1 MTSAMER
8 SRGAGARTALLG
20 SCALLVSAVM
30 LVSIATTGTPVSDSG
45 TFISKGNAKFTFI
58 REQNFGPLSSSPVLF
73 AFSPAQPTSLYLS
86 LISSSVELPFSLSK
100 RDHGDF
106 PVKNRL
112 PPASSSS
119 QRSESPRR
127 RTHPA
132 SGVKDPSRPGHH
144 DNTSSIA
151 PTPSLGAD
159 GGSGNLGDGAHGIH
173 LLLRPPDLLTPSQMP
188 PLRGH
193 SPPTP
198 APPTLVAP
206 EDLYPAQSAEVDW
219 GSGDYLETLTFM
231 GSEGEEFSMVTT
243 LPTHGYDPYD
253 DDDFSAGVSY
263 NTAFPS
269 RPVPTLSSR
278 VLLPS
283 VTVGYGTSLR
293 TTHPTDPR
301 LPHAPDSTQDGN
313 EDLDFDWAELYPI
326 EPTEMLLPDM
336 NSMEYYNTLQAKEN
350 ASAARNRTQPAPPHI
365 KPTATHTQ
373 PAGPTHPPSLGTS
386 PGEVPDQ
393 VDGHHPIAIVT
404 PTPQQKPAL
413 PPDSSADHR
422 QPAGAPSLPG
432 KAPPRPSLPGPK
444 AGSAQPSQPSALTP
458 PVISQG
464 PVIQAV
470 TLKPPS
476 PPKLRTTTKPATT
489 TTSTT
494 TTSTTT
500 TTTTTLSSKPLI
512 PPTPRIPLSIAPR
525 QYVCNITKPDM
536 YLVRVG
542 MPSGASVPFAKAHIK
557 EILRREFNRSVE
569 LQVLKAPPNFVFR
582 AVSGPLVYTAV
593 SIINAL
599 RQSAH
604 STSSTTILAVTP
616 IYAVP
621 DYTYQVHSVLQFVPS
636 HVDVR
641 VCSFSERVERGL
653 LMAYAE
659 VRKRSQENGNF
670 TVHIVNITVSM
681 TKGQRQQKTP
691 VEITFAIRDSHGYI
705 KGSDISSH
713 LRQLN
718 VVEFSFYLGF
728 PTLQIA
734 EPFHYPE
741 LNISHLLRSSWVK
754 TVLLG
759 VLDQRVNERT
769 FQAKMERRLAVLVGE
784 GLGLSGGRRWRR
796 ATTVGNNSV
805 QIVRASRLDGA
816 DNPLELV
823 YFVEAGSGER
833 LSAQTTAAMLNR
845 LNLQRAAIVLGYR
858 VHGLLATPVE
868 KLALPPSETQPSNV
882 WLIVGVVVPVVV
894 VILIIIILYWKL
906 CRSEKLEF
914 QPDAMSTI
922 QQRQKLQAPS
932 VKGFDFAKLHLGQ
945 HSKDDIMV
953 IQEPAPLP
961 QPVKEA
967 TPSEGGELNTPK
979 SKSSSTKAS
988 RARRRGRLSPSDGDS
1003 LGSEASSGRESAEE
1017 STRPAVTPSDS
1028 KPHHRKSK
1036 HGATSGSGVDE
1047 QLSSSSIFE
1056 HVDRLSRGS
1065 SDGTRRVSNKIQ
1077 LIAMQPMPSPPPHS
1091 HNQALS
1097 PALTE
1102 RVPDGAK
1109 VNSEIQVAL
1118 RHKSE
1123 IEHHRNKIRLR
1134 AKRKGHYDFPSMEDI
1149 MAAFGDSSEQQRVY
1163 QQAQEQIHKIL
1174 HPDAQTPSPS
1184 REPHR
1189 SSRGRR
1195 SPRHRQRQNMSGNSS
1210 LTDKDRLIT
1219 DGDATYRKYPGVNN
1233 VAYVSDA
1240 DQLPDAGSPSPTD
1253 EVFIDP
1259 GSPPPGPAPVPPSY
1273 VPPQPTIEEARQQM
1287 HSLLDDAFALVSPS
1301 SQGSSAPL
1309 TLTGVT
1315 AITGVGG
1322 VSPVAPSS
1330 PPPRPLR
1337 QWGSSS
1343 YPVAP
1348 AHSPFSARYAEL
1360 GMSPTSV
1367 QGLLQRQALGSGYL
1381 ASGELQSDP
1390 GYSNRGQY
1398 GDDLPSS
1405 SRPRPV
1411 GGSTGAQLHQLT
1423 QVGLSSRIGV
1433 YPGVG
1438 RSVSGP
1444 SGSSWA
1450 QYRSDEEVSR
1460 PGANRETQILS
1471 FPEYSSSPVFQMP
1484 RTSLRDPPTPQAHL
1498 DPPTPGYAAPEESSP
1513 SPQSSASLIKAIRE
1527 ELQRLSQKQ
1536 AAVASYHS

>member
-1 MTSAMER
+1 MESSCSRMALR
-8 SRGAGARTALLG
+8 SSLRLLG
-20 SCALLVSAVM
+20 CCALLLAAAM
-30 LVSIATTGTPVSDSG
+30 LVGFMARAFTPVAVELPSNMSRRSLNQLP
-45 TFISKGNAKFTFI
+45 TRPRSPPA
-58 REQNFGPLSSSPVLF
+58 LSSS
-73 AFSPAQPTSLYLS
+73 
-86 LISSSVELPFSLSK
+86 
-100 RDHGDF
+100 
-106 PVKNRL
+106 
-112 PPASSSS
+112 SSSS
-119 QRSESPRR
+119 SSSPHHSE
-127 RTHPA
+127 RTRHPA
-132 SGVKDPSRPGHH
+132 HTPPGAKYPSSPGHH
-144 DNTSSIA
+144 DSASSID
-151 PTPSLGAD
+151 PTPSLGSE
-159 GGSGNLGDGAHGIH
+159 GSGNLGDGAQGIH

-188 PLRGH
+188 PLHDDR
-193 SPPTP
+193 PPTP
-198 APPTLVAP
+198 APPTLVSP
-206 EDLYPAQSAEVDW
+206 EDLYPVHSAEVDW

-231 GSEGEEFSMVTT
+231 GSEGEEFSLVTT

-253 DDDFSAGVSY
+253 TDDEATVSY

-269 RPVPTLSSR
+269 RSILPLSSR
-278 VLLPS
+278 DLQPS
-283 VTVGYGTSLR
+283 VTVKYGTNLR
-293 TTHPTDPR
+293 TAHPTDPR
-301 LPHAPDSTQDGN
+301 LPLAPDSAHVIDMDD
-313 EDLDFDWAELYPI
+313 DLDFDWAELFPI

-336 NSMEYYNTLQAKEN
+336 NSLEYYNTLQAKEN
-350 ASAARNRTQPAPPHI
+350 ASIARNRTHPHITPTHTVGPTQTPTALGKVPDKIERTIPQPIPSVTPAPPQ
-365 KPTATHTQ
+365 KPTKPPIPSTTETQ
-373 PAGPTHPPSLGTS
+373 QPPEGPDNGVPSIPTSHVGKTRPP
-386 PGEVPDQ
+386 VP
-393 VDGHHPIAIVT
+393 T
-404 PTPQQKPAL
+404 AL
-413 PPDSSADHR
+413 PP
-422 QPAGAPSLPG
+422 PG
-432 KAPPRPSLPGPK
+432 TSE
-444 AGSAQPSQPSALTP
+444 
-458 PVISQG
+458 G

-470 TLKPPS
+470 TLKPPATK
-476 PPKLRTTTKPATT
+476 PRMTTIKTTTRTTTTIKTT
-489 TTSTT
+489 TTMSPTSLSTK
-494 TTSTTT
+494 S
-500 TTTTTLSSKPLI
+500 
-512 PPTPRIPLSIAPR
+512 PPPTTPRIPLSIAPR

-542 MPSGASVPFAKAHIK
+542 MPSGSSVAFAKAHVR

-569 LQVLKAPPNFVFR
+569 LQVLKAPPNFIFR
-582 AVSGPLVYTAV
+582 AVSGPLVYTAISV
-593 SIINAL
+593 INAV
-599 RQSAH
+599 RQSVH
-604 STSSTTILAVTP
+604 TTSSSSILSVTT

-621 DYTYQVHSVLQFVPS
+621 DYKHQVHTVLQFVPS

-641 VCSFSERVERGL
+641 LCSFSERVEKGL

-670 TVHIVNITVSM
+670 TVHIVNITSSLP
-681 TKGQRQQKTP
+681 KGQRQLKAP
-691 VEITFAIRDSHGYI
+691 VDITFAVRDSQGFLT
-705 KGSDISSH
+705 GSDVSGH
-713 LRQLN
+713 MRQLSA
-718 VVEFSFYLGF
+718 VEFSFYLGF

-741 LNISHLLRSSWVK
+741 LNVSHLLRTSWVK

-769 FQAKMERRLAVLVGE
+769 FQAKMERRLALLVGE
-784 GLGLSGGRRWRR
+784 GLGIGVSSRRWRR
-796 ATTVGNNSV
+796 ATSIGNNSV
-805 QIVRASRLDGA
+805 QIVRVSRLDGP
-816 DNPLELV
+816 DYPLELV

-833 LSAQTTAAMLNR
+833 LPAQATAAMLNR
-845 LNLQRAAIVLGYR
+845 LNLLRAAIVLGYR
-858 VHGLLATPVE
+858 VHGVLATPVE

-882 WLIVGVVVPVVV
+882 WLIVGVVVPVLV

-922 QQRQKLQAPS
+922 QQRQKLQPPS

-961 QPVKEA
+961 PPVKEA

-988 RARRRGRLSPSDGDS
+988 RAARRRGRLSPSDGDS

-1028 KPHHRKSK
+1028 KPQHRKSK
-1036 HGATSGSGVDE
+1036 HAKNKLGAQPGSGVDE

-1077 LIAMQPMPSPPPHS
+1077 LIAMQPMPSPPSHP

-1097 PALTE
+1097 PSLTD
-1102 RVPDGAK
+1102 RMPDGAK
-1109 VNSEIQVAL
+1109 VNSEIQVDL

-1134 AKRKGHYDFPSMEDI
+1134 AKRKGHYEFPSMEDI

-1174 HPDAQTPSPS
+1174 HPEEHTPPS
-1184 REPHR
+1184 CGEPR
-1189 SSRGRR
+1189 KSSKGRR
-1195 SPRHRQRQNMSGNSS
+1195 SPRHRQRQHLRGRGS
-1210 LTDKDRLIT
+1210 LRDKDRLIT

-1233 VAYVSDA
+1233 VAYVSDV

-1253 EVFIDP
+1253 EVFLDP
-1259 GSPPPGPAPVPPSY
+1259 GSPPSGQAPAPPSY

-1301 SQGSSAPL
+1301 SQGSPAPL
-1309 TLTGVT
+1309 TFTGVT
-1315 AITGVGG
+1315 AVTGVGG
-1322 VSPVAPSS
+1322 ITPGQPSS
-1330 PPPRPLR
+1330 PSSRPAR

-1343 YPVAP
+1343 YPAAP

-1367 QGLLQRQALGSGYL
+1367 QGLLQRQAQGSGYVVS
-1381 ASGELQSDP
+1381 AEMQSDP
-1390 GYSNRGQY
+1390 GYSSRGQY
-1398 GDDLPSS
+1398 GEDMPSS

-1423 QVGLSSRIGV
+1423 QVGLSSRIGL

-1450 QYRSDEEVSR
+1450 QYRSDEEISR
-1460 PGANRETQILS
+1460 PGSNREAILT

-1484 RTSLRDPPTPQAHL
+1484 RTSLQDPTTPQGHL
-1498 DPPTPGYAAPEESSP
+1498 EASSVGYIAPEERSP
-1513 SPQSSASLIKAIRE
+1513 PPQSSASLIKAIRE

-1536 AAVASYHS
+1536 AAVVSYQS

>member
-1 MTSAMER
+1 MEKSEGESAGYR
-8 SRGAGARTALLG
+8 AVPAKARRLIGYCVLLLLAL
-20 SCALLVSAVM
+20 M
-30 LVSIATTGTPVSDSG
+30 LVSLVTTNAPVSEKLPSG
-45 TFISKGNAKFTFI
+45 
-58 REQNFGPLSSSPVLF
+58 
-73 AFSPAQPTSLYLS
+73 
-86 LISSSVELPFSLSK
+86 LSK
-100 RDHGDF
+100 RDFGFF
-106 PVKNRL
+106 PTHAGL
-112 PPASSSS
+112 QQASISLS
-119 QRSESPRR
+119 QYSETPRR
-127 RTHPA
+127 KAHTSSDAKHPA
-132 SGVKDPSRPGHH
+132 HPVRH
-144 DNTSSIA
+144 DNASSIA

-159 GGSGNLGDGAHGIH
+159 GGSGNLGDSAHGIH

-188 PLRGH
+188 PLHGH

-198 APPTLVAP
+198 APPTLLTH
-206 EDLYPAQSAEVDW
+206 EDLDSAQSTEVDW

-231 GSEGEEFSMVTT
+231 GSDGEDLSLVTT
-243 LPTHGYDPYD
+243 LPTHGYDSYESED
-253 DDDFSAGVSY
+253 DNAGVRY
-263 NTAFPS
+263 NTDFPS
-269 RPVPTLSSR
+269 RPVLPLSSR
-278 VLLPS
+278 HLLPS
-283 VTVGYGTSLR
+283 VTLGYGTSLR
-293 TTHPTDPR
+293 TAHPSDPR
-301 LPHAPDSTQDGN
+301 LPHVPDTTQ

-336 NSMEYYNTLQAKEN
+336 NSMEYYNTLLAKEN
-350 ASAARNRTQPAPPHI
+350 ASAARNQTHLTPPQI
-365 KPTATHTQ
+365 TPTATHTH
-373 PAGPTHPPSLGTS
+373 PTGSTHTLAPSLGVGPRT
-386 PGEVPDQ
+386 VTDQ
-393 VDGHHPIAIVT
+393 VDTPHPIPGVT
-404 PTPQQKPAL
+404 PTPPRKPTILPISPTEHQQPIKIPSHPGKGSPHPAL
-413 PPDSSADHR
+413 PDA
-422 QPAGAPSLPG
+422 
-432 KAPPRPSLPGPK
+432 K
-444 AGSAQPSQPSALTP
+444 AGSEQPVVPSAP
-458 PVISQG
+458 PVIPQG

-470 TLKPPS
+470 TVKIPSAYKPWTPS
-476 PPKLRTTTKPATT
+476 RGTA
-489 TTSTT
+489 
-494 TTSTTT
+494 TTT
-500 TTTTTLSSKPLI
+500 TTTTTTVSTKAI
-512 PPTPRIPLSIAPR
+512 PPAPRIPLSTAPR
-525 QYVCNITKPDM
+525 QYVCNITKQDM

-542 MPSGASVPFAKAHIK
+542 MPSATSVAFAKAHVK
-557 EILRREFNRSVE
+557 EILRREFNRTVE

-593 SIINAL
+593 SIINTL
-599 RQSAH
+599 RQSAR
-604 STSSTTILAVTP
+604 STSSSTILTVTP
-616 IYAVP
+616 IYPVP
-621 DYTYQVHSVLQFVPS
+621 DNINQVHSILQFVPS

-653 LMAYAE
+653 FMAYSE
-659 VRKRSQENGNF
+659 VRRRLLENGNF
-670 TVHIVNITVSM
+670 TVHILNITISVA
-681 TKGQRQQKTP
+681 KGQKQQKTP
-691 VEITFAIRDSHGYI
+691 VDITFAIRDSHGYLR
-705 KGSDISSH
+705 GADVSAH
-713 LRQLN
+713 LRQLH

-728 PTLQIA
+728 PAVQIA
-734 EPFHYPE
+734 EPFHYPV
-741 LNISHLLRSSWVK
+741 LNVSHHLRSSWVK

-759 VLDQRVNERT
+759 VLDQRVSERT

-784 GLGLSGGRRWRR
+784 GLGLGGGRRWRR

-858 VHGLLATPVE
+858 VHGILATPVE
-868 KLALPPSETQPSNV
+868 KLSLTPSETQPSNV
-882 WLIVGVVVPVVV
+882 WLIVGVVVPGVVV
-894 VILIIIILYWKL
+894 LIIIIILYWKL

-922 QQRQKLQAPS
+922 QQRQKVWVEPFHSLQAPS

-953 IQEPAPLP
+953 IQEPSPMP
-961 QPVKEA
+961 PSVKEA

-979 SKSSSTKAS
+979 SKGSSTKVS
-988 RARRRGRLSPSDGDS
+988 RAARRRSRLSPSDGDS
-1003 LGSEASSGRESAEE
+1003 LASEASSGRESAEE

-1036 HGATSGSGVDE
+1036 HAKNKLGAASGSGADE
-1047 QLSSSSIFE
+1047 QLSSSSIFD

-1065 SDGTRRVSNKIQ
+1065 SDGTRRVSNKVQ
-1077 LIAMQPMPSPPPHS
+1077 LIAMQPVPSPPSHS

-1097 PALTE
+1097 PALSE
-1102 RVPDGAK
+1102 RMSDGGK
-1109 VNSEIQVAL
+1109 VSSEIQVAL

-1149 MAAFGDSSEQQRVY
+1149 IAVFGDSSEQQRVY

-1174 HPDAQTPSPS
+1174 HPETQTPSPNG
-1184 REPHR
+1184 EPHR
-1189 SSRGRR
+1189 RGRR
-1195 SPRHRQRQNMSGNSS
+1195 SPRQRQRQNLSANSS

-1233 VAYVSDA
+1233 VAYMSDA
-1240 DQLPDAGSPSPTD
+1240 DQLPDVGSPSPTD
-1253 EVFIDP
+1253 EVFVDP
-1259 GSPPPGPAPVPPSY
+1259 GSPPPGPAPAPPAY
-1273 VPPQPTIEEARQQM
+1273 IPPQPTIEEARQQM

-1301 SQGSSAPL
+1301 SQSSSAPL
-1309 TLTGVT
+1309 NLTGVT
-1315 AITGVGG
+1315 TIPEVEG
-1322 VSPVAPSS
+1322 VSPGPPSS
-1330 PPPRPLR
+1330 PPPRSVR

-1343 YPVAP
+1343 YPAAP

-1367 QGLLQRQALGSGYL
+1367 QNLLQRQALGPGYL

-1390 GYSNRGQY
+1390 GYSSRGQY
-1398 GDDLPSS
+1398 GEEIPSS

-1460 PGANRETQILS
+1460 PANNREAILM
-1471 FPEYSSSPVFQMP
+1471 FPEYLSSPVFQMP
-1484 RTSLRDPPTPQAHL
+1484 RSSLRDSPTPTAGY
-1498 DPPTPGYAAPEESSP
+1498 PGPEEASP
-1513 SPQSSASLIKAIRE
+1513 PVQSSASLIKAIRE

-1536 AAVASYHS
+1536 PAMAVYHS

>member
-1 MTSAMER
+1 MLSSAGA
-8 SRGAGARTALLG
+8 SAGARMEASRRLLG
-20 SCALLVSAVM
+20 CCALLLLTVM
-30 LVSIATTGTPVSDSG
+30 LVSIAMTSPPMS
-45 TFISKGNAKFTFI
+45 A
-58 REQNFGPLSSSPVLF
+58 ELLSS
-73 AFSPAQPTSLYLS
+73 LY
-86 LISSSVELPFSLSK
+86 K
-100 RDHGDF
+100 RALGDF
-106 PVKNRL
+106 PAKS
-112 PPASSSS
+112 PSPAASSSSSSS

-127 RTHPA
+127 RAHAPSGAKHPGR
-132 SGVKDPSRPGHH
+132 SSRH
-144 DNTSSIA
+144 DNTVGIV

-159 GGSGNLGDGAHGIH
+159 GGSSNLGDGAHGIH

-188 PLRGH
+188 PLHGH

-198 APPTLVAP
+198 APPTLVIPDDLFPAP
-206 EDLYPAQSAEVDW
+206 SAEVDW

-231 GSEGEEFSMVTT
+231 GSEGEEFSLVTA

-253 DDDFSAGVSY
+253 SDVDFDAGVSY

-269 RPVPTLSSR
+269 RPIPTLSSR
-278 VLLPS
+278 LLLPS
-283 VTVGYGTSLR
+283 VTVGFGTSLR
-293 TTHPTDPR
+293 TAHPTEPHPPR
-301 LPHAPDSTQDGN
+301 VADSAQDSN
-313 EDLDFDWAELYPI
+313 MNDDLDFDWGELYPI

-350 ASAARNRTQPAPPHI
+350 AGAVGNRTHPAHPHI
-365 KPTATHTQ
+365 APTRTHA
-373 PAGPTHPPSLGTS
+373 AGPTRTLAPSMATGPVEVLDREDS
-386 PGEVPDQ
+386 PLPVP
-393 VDGHHPIAIVT
+393 AVT
-404 PTPQQKPAL
+404 PTPPQKATTPPATPPSSTDHQQ
-413 PPDSSADHR
+413 
-422 QPAGAPSLPG
+422 
-432 KAPPRPSLPGPK
+432 PPRPPSFPGKESPHPPSPRPK
-444 AGSAQPSQPSALTP
+444 AGGARPMVPSG
-458 PVISQG
+458 QG
-464 PVIQAV
+464 PPGISHGPDIQAV

-476 PPKLRTTTKPATT
+476 PPKLHTTSKPITTTI
-489 TTSTT
+489 
-494 TTSTTT
+494 TT
-500 TTTTTLSSKPLI
+500 TTTTTLADKPLT
-512 PPTPRIPLSIAPR
+512 PQTPRIPLSIAPR

-542 MPSGASVPFAKAHIK
+542 MPSTASVSFAKAHVR
-557 EILRREFNRSVE
+557 EILRREYNRSVE

-599 RQSAH
+599 RQSAR
-604 STSSTTILAVTP
+604 STSSSAILAVMP

-621 DYTYQVHSVLQFVPS
+621 DHKYHVHSVLQFVPN

-641 VCSFSERVERGL
+641 VCTFSERVERGL
-653 LMAYAE
+653 FMAYTE
-659 VRKRSQENGNF
+659 VRRRLQENGNF
-670 TVHIVNITVSM
+670 TVHIFNITISM
-681 TKGQRQQKTP
+681 VKAQRQQKTP
-691 VEITFAIRDSHGYI
+691 VDVTFAIRDSHGYL
-705 KGSDISSH
+705 KGADVSTH

-728 PTLQIA
+728 PALQIA

-741 LNISHLLRSSWVK
+741 LNVSHLLRSSWVK

-784 GLGLSGGRRWRR
+784 GLGLGGSRRWRR

-805 QIVRASRLDGA
+805 QIVRASRLDGT

-823 YFVEAGSGER
+823 YFVEGGSGER
-833 LSAQTTAAMLNR
+833 LLAQVTAAMLNR
-845 LNLQRAAIVLGYR
+845 LNVQRAAIVLGYR
-858 VHGLLATPVE
+858 VHGPLATPVE
-868 KLALPPSETQPSNV
+868 KLTLPPSETQPSNV
-882 WLIVGVVVPVVV
+882 WLIVGVVVPVLV

-953 IQEPAPLP
+953 IQEPAPLAP
-961 QPVKEA
+961 PTKEA

-988 RARRRGRLSPSDGDS
+988 RATRRRGRLSPSDGDS
-1003 LGSEASSGRESAEE
+1003 LDSEASSGRESAEE

-1036 HGATSGSGVDE
+1036 HAKNKLGAATGSGVDE

-1077 LIAMQPMPSPPPHS
+1077 LIAMQPMPSPPSHS
-1091 HNQALS
+1091 HNQSLS

-1102 RVPDGAK
+1102 RVTDGGK
-1109 VNSEIQVAL
+1109 VNTEIQVAL

-1134 AKRKGHYDFPSMEDI
+1134 AKRKGHYEFPSMEDI
-1149 MAAFGDSSEQQRVY
+1149 MAVFGENSEQHRVY
-1163 QQAQEQIHKIL
+1163 QQAHEQIHKIL
-1174 HPDAQTPSPS
+1174 HPGAQSPSPS
-1184 REPHR
+1184 GETHR

-1195 SPRHRQRQNMSGNSS
+1195 SPRQRHRQNLSGTSS

-1240 DQLPDAGSPSPTD
+1240 DQLPDVGSPSPTD
-1253 EVFIDP
+1253 EVFVDP
-1259 GSPPPGPAPVPPSY
+1259 GSPPPGPAPIPPSY

-1287 HSLLDDAFALVSPS
+1287 HSLLDDAFALVSPT

-1322 VSPVAPSS
+1322 VSPGPTSS
-1330 PPPRPLR
+1330 PPPRPVR

-1343 YPVAP
+1343 YPAAP
-1348 AHSPFSARYAEL
+1348 AHSPFAARYAEL

-1367 QGLLQRQALGSGYL
+1367 QCLMQRQALGSGYL
-1381 ASGELQSDP
+1381 VSGELQSDP
-1390 GYSNRGQY
+1390 GYSSRGQY
-1398 GDDLPSS
+1398 GEDLPSS

-1411 GGSTGAQLHQLT
+1411 GGSAGAQLHQLT
-1423 QVGLSSRIGV
+1423 QVGLSSRISM

-1444 SGSSWA
+1444 SGSSWT
-1450 QYRSDEEVSR
+1450 QYRTDEEVSR
-1460 PGANRETQILS
+1460 PGANRETILP

-1484 RTSLRDPPTPQAHL
+1484 RTSLRDSPTPTAV
-1498 DPPTPGYAAPEESSP
+1498 YAAPEESP
-1513 SPQSSASLIKAIRE
+1513 PLPHSSASLIKAIRE

-1536 AAVASYHS
+1536 AAVVASYHS